1 MQLTELE
8 RPIFDIVP
16 HIFKRPLLS
25 VSPSDSLLQ
34 VATFLAIGPQIYVD
48 AVVVLDNRK
57 FEGVV
62 GGRHIIEYT
71 VNHPRAWLQGSASTV
86 MNRSADTVQADL
98 PLRAALDI
106 FENTGF
112 AFVPVTIKQD
122 VATSLSIRDV
132 LRVAIASKL
141 ETPVAKLSSPIVA
154 VEAHTTIGE
163 SLELMLEQGI
173 RNLMVQDKSKTG
185 VINDRMIL
193 EYFLGHECRE
203 MVSSQGLDGLF
214 KVPIS
219 ILDITAV
226 KSVDQSVA
234 ASLAAELLLDV
245 GTPCLQ
251 CGDSIVTPW
260 DIVMKGM
267 LHGK

>member
-1 MQLTELE
+1 MQLAELE
-8 RPIFDIVP
+8 QPISDIVP

-25 VSPSDSLLQ
+25 VNPSDSLIQ

-57 FEGVV
+57 FVGAV
-62 GGRHIIEYT
+62 GGRHIVEYT
-71 VNHPRAWLQGSASTV
+71 LNHPKVWLQGSASMV
-86 MNRSADTVQADL
+86 MNKSVEAVQADF
-98 PLRAALDI
+98 PLRSALDRFRI
-106 FENTGF
+106 TEF
-112 AFVPVTIKQD
+112 AFVPVTIGQNI
-122 VATSLSIRDV
+122 ATSLSIRDV

-141 ETPVAKLSSPIVA
+141 ETPIGELSSPIVA
-154 VEAHTTIGE
+154 VEPHATIGN

-173 RNLMVQDKSKTG
+173 RNLIVRYKGRSG

-193 EYFLGHECRE
+193 EYFLSHECRE
-203 MVSSQGLDGLF
+203 IVSSQGLDGLF

-219 ILDITAV
+219 TLDITDV
-226 KSVDQSVA
+226 KSVDKSTD

-245 GTPCLQ
+245 GTPCLM

-260 DIVMKGM
+260 DIVMKGIFG
-267 LHGK
+267 GK